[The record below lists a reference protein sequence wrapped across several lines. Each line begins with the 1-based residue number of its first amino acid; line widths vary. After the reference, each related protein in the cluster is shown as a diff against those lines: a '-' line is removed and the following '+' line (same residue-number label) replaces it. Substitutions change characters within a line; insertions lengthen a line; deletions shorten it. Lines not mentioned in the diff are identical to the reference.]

1 MKSEEE
7 RWNFRNNGC
16 VINIS
21 LDYKPINF
29 NFFLTRNREW
39 EYKKIEYTKGLGLL
53 SHAQTELTNSFY

>member
-29 NFFLTRNREW
+29 NFFN
-39 EYKKIEYTKGLGLL
+39 KKSRMRKQKKTKGLGLL